1 MKRFLTAYVVAVLLT
16 VLVFPIIAF
25 AADGDNIFEN
35 SYSEDNTNAYLSEI
49 CKVDKSKGAIIL
61 DKRIEAIVKE
71 SDRSNAP
78 KTKHLTIT
86 KDGISYTKDVT
97 DDAYREL
104 VTLGRD
110 VYDRMKVKQRIEE
123 MGSSVNVEA
132 DTGRASVMLSGLQ
145 PLISLI
151 VGILAYLVVLGMT
164 LFTAMDICFITM
176 PVFRNRVEEMKQSGN
191 AAMVKYG
198 KDGEPKLRWV
208 SDEAQYAVITCTVDS
223 GRNPLTVYLQKRI
236 WAHIMVAIVIYIL
249 LTGNI
254 QMIVNIAINFVSGIL
269 DILSDLGR

>member
-1 MKRFLTAYVVAVLLT
+1 MRWFLTAFVAVLLLAA
-16 VLVFPIIAF
+16 LVFPIAVF
-25 AADGDNIFEN
+25 AADGNNIFMD
-35 SYSEDNTNAYLSEI
+35 SYSEDNTNAYLSAI
-49 CKVDKSKGAIIL
+49 CTVDKASGKIIL
-61 DKRIEAIVKE
+61 DKRIEAIIKE
-71 SDRSNAP
+71 SDKSNAP

-86 KDGISYTKDVT
+86 VGGISDTKDVT
-97 DDAYREL
+97 EDAYRKL
-104 VTLGRD
+104 VILGRD

-132 DTGRASVMLSGLQ
+132 DTGRASVMLSGLR

-164 LFTAMDICFITM
+164 LFTAMDILYITM
-176 PVFRNRVEEMKQSGN
+176 PVFRNKVEDMKQSGN
-191 AAMVKYG
+191 SAMVKYN
-198 KDGEPKLRWV
+198 KDGEAKLRWV

-223 GRNPLTVYLQKRI
+223 GRNPLAVYLQKRV
-236 WAHIMVAIVIYIL
+236 WAYIMVAIVIYIL

>member
-1 MKRFLTAYVVAVLLT
+1 MKRFLTAYVVAVL
-16 VLVFPIIAF
+16 VAMLVFPIVAL
-25 AADGDNIFEN
+25 AADGDSIFDQ
-35 SYSEDNTNAYLSEI
+35 SYSESNTEKYLSEI
-49 CKVDKSKGAIIL
+49 CTVDRSSNKLIL
-61 DKRIEAIVKE
+61 DKRIEAIIKE
-71 SDRSNAP
+71 SERSNAP
-78 KTKHLTIT
+78 KSKVLNLNKDNVSFTI
-86 KDGISYTKDVT
+86 SVT
-97 DDAYREL
+97 EDAYREL
-104 VTLGRD
+104 VVLGRD
-110 VYDRMKVKQRIEE
+110 VYDRMKVKHRIEE

-132 DTGRASVMLSGLQ
+132 DTDRASVMLSGLQ

-164 LFTAMDICFITM
+164 FFTAMDICYITM

-191 AAMVKYG
+191 AAMVKYS
-198 KDGEPKLRWV
+198 KDGEAKLRWV

-236 WAHIMVAIVIYIL
+236 WAYIMVAIVIYIL